1 MQMCISVYSCIN
13 AEPSGDAMPF
23 FIHLNLFG
31 YEKKELFNFI
41 VYFCFLASRLI
52 LSCGTLSLLF
62 QLDSGGTGR
71 VCMKPSWIQEK
82 HTFNS

>member
-1 MQMCISVYSCIN
+1 
-13 AEPSGDAMPF
+13 MPF